1 VDGAPA
7 SSAELAWLRLRSGQ
21 SGLLVQPFSRLLALM
36 WFARRVLITNK
47 GSTPLT
53 RKKALPPRRPTD
65 RHHAVCTSATRDAL
79 VTFIY
84 PTRLASEARWRAGVR
99 HALGHLR
106 PSASLAPARRSSNP
120 NSRTKKSGKPRKAQY
135 RSRHK
140 PKHLSRQ
147 AIPIMLRWRLEGVV
161 LTRMSA
167 FAMSISRSSRLRL
180 YSQTCCAAWGR
191 SWHTLPVRCSAAIWS
206 GIGGVN

>member
-7 SSAELAWLRLRSGQ
+7 SSAGLAWLRLRSGQ

-36 WFARRVLITNK
+36 WFAMRVLITNM

-84 PTRLASEARWRAGVR
+84 PTPSKRGAVAGGCPTRPRSSKTVR
-99 HALGHLR
+99 KPGT
-106 PSASLAPARRSSNP
+106 RRSIEPEQSH
-120 NSRTKKSGKPRKAQY
+120 KEERKTEE
-135 RSRHK
+135 STV
-140 PKHLSRQ
+140 S
-147 AIPIMLRWRLEGVV
+147 E
-161 LTRMSA
+161 SA
-167 FAMSISRSSRLRL
+167 
-180 YSQTCCAAWGR
+180 
-191 SWHTLPVRCSAAIWS
+191 
-206 GIGGVN
+206 